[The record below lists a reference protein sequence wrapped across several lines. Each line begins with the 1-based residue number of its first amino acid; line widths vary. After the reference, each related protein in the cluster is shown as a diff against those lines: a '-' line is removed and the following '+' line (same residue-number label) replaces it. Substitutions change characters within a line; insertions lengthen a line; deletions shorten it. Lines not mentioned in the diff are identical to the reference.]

1 MSQVFEIIPFHDYQI
16 VALREGDEYLIP
28 MKPLVEAMGL
38 AWHGQLER
46 IKRHPVMSQG
56 IRVTRMPSQHGMQE
70 TAALPLEMLPGFLMT
85 IQSERIADEQV
96 RQMVVLYQT
105 DAFRVLFDHY
115 IGGRKGQ
122 APRRLPDNGA
132 AQDRLARFID
142 KLRSAPEPEARRV
155 IHAMIE
161 QICDELGIIPPAMD
175 GIGTPALSA
184 PALADEFFALLEE
197 MAGGI
202 QAFNHHRREDLVA
215 FSLPEIFA
223 AMKSSGVTP
232 PDRTKLCK
240 SLAAHPAFD
249 GRKPVNCTDG
259 KGRHCW
265 IFHSYHFGDTTDKI
279 AT

>member
-1 MSQVFEIIPFHDYQI
+1 MSKAFEIIPFHDYEI
-16 VALREGDEYLIP
+16 VALREGDDFLIP
-28 MKPLVEAMGL
+28 MKLLVDSMGL
-38 AWHGQLER
+38 NWEPQRQR
-46 IKRHPVMSQG
+46 ILRHPVLSKG
-56 IRVTRMPSQHGMQE
+56 IRVIGIPSQGGMQE
-70 TAALPLEMLPGFLMT
+70 TVALPLEMLPGYLIT
-85 IQSERIADEQV
+85 IQSERITDEQV

-122 APRRLPDNGA
+122 GPRRVADHGA

-155 IHAMIE
+155 IHAMIV

-202 QAFNHHRREDLVA
+202 QAFNHHRRDDLVA

-265 IFHSYHFGDTTDKI
+265 IFHSYHFGD
-279 AT
+279 ATAC